1 MSQMVYN
8 FKTVIKNGSGSA
20 VAPSKSKIKDK
31 REEKKNKKLVGVDLS
46 LLMTRVMTKEP
57 KLNVG

>member
-1 MSQMVYN
+1 MSQMAYD
-8 FKTVIKNGSGSA
+8 FKIVMKDRS
-20 VAPSKSKIKDK
+20 VVVPSKSKIKDK
-31 REEKKNKKLVGVDLS
+31 REEKKMKKLVGVDSS

>member
-1 MSQMVYN
+1 MSQMAYD
-8 FKTVIKNGSGSA
+8 FKIVMKDRS
-20 VAPSKSKIKDK
+20 VVVPSKSKIKDK
-31 REEKKNKKLVGVDLS
+31 REEKKKKKLVGVDLS

>member
-1 MSQMVYN
+1 MVYN
-8 FKTVIKNGSGSA
+8 FKTVIKNGSGSV

-31 REEKKNKKLVGVDLS
+31 REEKKNKKLVGVDSS

>member
-1 MSQMVYN
+1 MSQMAYD
-8 FKTVIKNGSGSA
+8 FKIVMKDRS
-20 VAPSKSKIKDK
+20 VVVPSKSKIKDK
-31 REEKKNKKLVGVDLS
+31 REEKKKKKLVGVDSS

>member
-1 MSQMVYN
+1 MVYN
-8 FKTVIKNGSGSA
+8 FKTVIKNGSGST

-31 REEKKNKKLVGVDLS
+31 REEKKNKKLVGVDSS